1 MIGRRVHT
9 RVYTHIHIQ
18 TNSVL
23 YFLHW
28 AVWLASSQATEC
40 QRVKGDHCLAALV
53 SCASAPLWVCLC
65 VSVCAVNM
73 TAWPLWSRLLSWRF
87 LPYIYTYNNPLYT
100 LLCTCQDTS
109 PSPPPPCSPLS
120 ASVIVPPFLLI
131 SQPSIT
137 YSLILS
143 ASSPPSLLLAQIDRA
158 ESLGLFINPSETHI
172 V

>member
-1 MIGRRVHT
+1 MIGQRVHT
-9 RVYTHIHIQ
+9 RVYTYIHIQ

-53 SCASAPLWVCLC
+53 SCASAPLWVCVC
-65 VSVCAVNM
+65 VCLYVLSTWQHDLFDHVCSPGGFSHIFIHIIILYILYSVLAR
-73 TAWPLWSRLLSWRF
+73 S
-87 LPYIYTYNNPLYT
+87 
-100 LLCTCQDTS
+100 
-109 PSPPPPCSPLS
+109 PPPCSPLS
-120 ASVIVPPFLLI
+120 ASIIVPPFLLI

-137 YSLILS
+137 YSLVLS

-158 ESLGLFINPSETHI
+158 DSLGLFINPIETHI